1 MKVHVRPIMF
11 HHGLDEF
18 GEFRTSKTEHSPHS
32 LGHMHLAAASSSH
45 TLKVLVLIL
54 LCSPMILLTL
64 SPTWTVPPL
73 DDVDT
78 AAHTA
83 SGIEGRLI
91 SLLCETTLPSRS
103 ASCQDSVVSRP
114 DSCWCKFQPWVVGSC
129 SHFGTLAAHGVA
141 SIQTCT
147 AASFGGPPSVQV
159 VQPYPR
165 ALLSS
170 PSCLCNTSPITEDP
184 TSLGAQGRFHVHRVM
199 RSTST
204 PSLRVPRGGRG
215 ECAFPCHD

>member
-1 MKVHVRPIMF
+1 MQPDDFVDVVAD
-11 HHGLDEF
+11 LD
-18 GEFRTSKTEHSPHS
+18 GT
-32 LGHMHLAAASSSH
+32 
-45 TLKVLVLIL
+45 
-54 LCSPMILLTL
+54 
-64 SPTWTVPPL
+64 PL

-91 SLLCETTLPSRS
+91 TLLCETTLQSRS

-114 DSCWCKFQPWVVGSC
+114 DSCWCKFQPWVVG
-129 SHFGTLAAHGVA
+129 AARTSAPWPPMELRA
-141 SIQTCT
+141 SRPAPPPRLE
-147 AASFGGPPSVQV
+147 AAICAGGAAVPESA
-159 VQPYPR
+159 
-165 ALLSS
+165 ALL

-204 PSLRVPRGGRG
+204 PPCACRVTVAESVHSRATTEDGQATPRATNGV
-215 ECAFPCHD
+215 FVVD